1 MSATPSAAA
10 APAPAP
16 TGGAPA
22 SPATT
27 GTLAFSLVVIMLTIL
42 LLLVAGLFLAA
53 TSSGTNKDLLEFYK
67 SALSLLVGAFGA
79 WIGAGA
85 AYFFGRE
92 NLAESSRST
101 EEALRIQR
109 DSMRGAT
116 GPARVSDLALTAINM
131 EFMFRPEATKREVVA
146 GFNQHLDYWWLPV
159 LDRDAKGTLQDIVH
173 ARLIMDPTFR
183 DEETLD
189 QILSKVD
196 TQPALQGSRA
206 LHGPAFF
213 VRVALDDKVSAVAEA
228 LTKSGAVVGV
238 VVDEKG
244 KPTYCFTK
252 QDLLNA
258 AT

>member
-1 MSATPSAAA
+1 MATTPPHAGAPSPV
-10 APAPAP
+10 PAP
-16 TGGAPA
+16 GALA
-22 SPATT
+22 SPATP

-109 DSMRGAT
+109 DSMRGAA
-116 GPARVSDLALTAINM
+116 GPLRVSDLALTAINM
-131 EFMFRPEATKREVVA
+131 AFLFRPDTTKREVIE
-146 GFNQHLDYWWLPV
+146 GFNRHLDYWWLPM
-159 LDRDAKGTLQDIVH
+159 LDEGARGTLQDIVH
-173 ARLIMDPTFR
+173 ARLVMDPTFK
-183 DEETLD
+183 DEETLG
-189 QILSKVD
+189 QILAKVD
-196 TQPALQGSRA
+196 TLPALQASRA

-213 VRVALDDKVSAVAEA
+213 VRVALDDEVSAVAEA
-228 LTKSGAVVGV
+228 LTRTGAVVGV

-244 KPTYCFTK
+244 KPSYCFSK

-258 AT
+258 AS